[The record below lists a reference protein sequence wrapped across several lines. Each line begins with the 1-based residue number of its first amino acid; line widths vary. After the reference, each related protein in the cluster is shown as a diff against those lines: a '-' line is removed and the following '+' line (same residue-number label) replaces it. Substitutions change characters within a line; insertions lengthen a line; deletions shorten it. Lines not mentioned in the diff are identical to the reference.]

1 MSCEI
6 DRVRIRQRV
15 YTVLV
20 MLALVTVATVS
31 RSRADVELTVS
42 PAMTRGAATA
52 PVTIVEFADYQ

>member
-1 MSCEI
+1 
-6 DRVRIRQRV
+6 VRIRQRV